1 MQSSASWRPMQA
13 SDLPTVMQIAA
24 QVHPG
29 YPEDL
34 AVFTERQQLYPQ
46 GCWIRQQASHICGY
60 LVSHPWQ
67 LGIPPSLNSLLHALP
82 SRATTYYLH
91 DIALLPSARGANA
104 AGDILAQLYAQ
115 AAHERLDNLSLIAVN
130 RSFRFWQRQQFQSAN
145 HLVPAAK
152 LQSYDG
158 AASYMVRALA

>member
-1 MQSSASWRPMQA
+1 MQPAASWRPMHA
-13 SDLPTVMQIAA
+13 SDLPAVMRIAG

-34 AVFTERQQLYPQ
+34 AIFTERQQLYPQ
-46 GCWIRQQASHICGY
+46 GCWVRQQASHICGY

-67 LGIPPSLNSLLHALP
+67 LGMPPALNSMLHALP
-82 SRATTYYLH
+82 SQVTTYYLH
-91 DIALLPSARGANA
+91 DIALLPSSRGSNA

-130 RSFRFWQRQQFQSAN
+130 RSFRFWQRQQFQAAN

-152 LQSYDG
+152 LQSYDS